1 MSFGSAEVFLLEE
14 ADEELKALPV
24 GERVAMRTAFKKLEQ
39 AGSAL
44 TFPHQSSVKGVNGL
58 RELRPRG
65 GRSRYRSFYKRT
77 GPNQFVVGAIGPE
90 AQVDPRGFQRSVK
103 AAQERL
109 SKYEG
114 LEDNG

>member
-1 MSFGSAEVFLLEE
+1 MSFGAAEVFLLEE
-14 ADEELKALPV
+14 ADEELRALPV
-24 GERVAMRTAFKKLEQ
+24 GERVAMRTAFRKLEE

-44 TFPHQSSVKGVNGL
+44 AFPHQSSVRGTTGL
-58 RELRPRG
+58 RELRPRA
-65 GRSRYRSFYKRT
+65 GRSQYRSFYKRT

-90 AQVDPRGFQRSVK
+90 AQVDPRGFRRCVK

-114 LEDNG
+114 YGG